1 MLNHINYCV
10 RTSSFKMSFRVLIP
24 KLMLAAGGVWLS
36 HNPTYT
42 QIYLQLMDIG
52 EDTSVVFILSS
63 TGKSTSMQ
71 MLQICTDPHV
81 HLLLCWRLAAQDV
94 KQVVHQSDILVV
106 FLLRFSSLH
115 VFGKMLIAKVY
126 L

>member
-1 MLNHINYCV
+1 
-10 RTSSFKMSFRVLIP
+10 MSFRVLIP

-36 HNPTYT
+36 HNLAYT
-42 QIYLQLMDIG
+42 PICLQLMDIG
-52 EDTSVVFILSS
+52 EDTNVVFILSS

-71 MLQICTDPHV
+71 MLQICTDPRV
-81 HLLLCWRLAAQDV
+81 HLLLCWQLVAQDV
-94 KQVVHQSDILVV
+94 KQVVRQSDILVV

-115 VFGKMLIAKVY
+115 VFGKMLITKVY